1 MEIEEYV
8 NKQKNLYELLI
19 SFIDDEN
26 DSTNDFQN

>member
-19 SFIDDEN
+19 SFIDGEN